1 MAIKPVA
8 IPVSADEVK
17 LIQRRQATL
26 VMQMNKIDEAVRS
39 GKYSKAEGENRK
51 MFLKSEVADLDYL
64 KSQRRAPPSAPF
76 QPAPKPSPPRSTTG
90 QSSKYNSTATS
101 GQTRVG
107 KGTDAYSTNTKPV
120 NTGTAKKLTIRD
132 IPKHIGKSYGS
143 IIDDRDARSAG
154 GYFYAY
160 QYTGRTT
167 GRKYTIYYGAVSNSG
182 AAITK
187 FRDWNR
193 IHLGKEYT
201 TFRRPK
207 TTSTKAKP
215 QSATQK
221 PKEPQYKNTNGKNYG
236 TSLSPVEVVQTGGWY
251 VEYNGSFYGPK
262 FSNFPSKR
270 KQYQEAWKKWNS
282 ERGIRYGRTN
292 TPISVK
298 KTSTTSSRS
307 TSSRSTSSRSTSS
320 RKTLKDNPYGYDYGT
335 YYSKEDRAL
344 SLNKAK
350 KDGSRYYGPKFTT
363 KTNTIPFTG
372 KKVTVKL
379 PSPTNAS
386 KWESWNR
393 ANLYSSSSST
403 SRSTSS
409 TRRKT
414 VKDNP
419 YTYRRTSTGYGRS
432 VSYPEKA
439 KMAYRDGLKIKNTG
453 TIKYGGNHYGPTNGK
468 EKEWLAWNKAHGIS
482 GPPSAMIHR
491 EKQQH
496 RRRANRRRR
505 AEQVVDPSTRARA
518 NEMRQT
524 SMLRKRAGSRLDINR
539 AGGRKAPNWKSFA
552 NTQEKQ
558 MIQQGLTMV
567 GLTEMPK
574 LTERGNEVLVQA
586 IRTNRI
592 ENPQKKME
600 VGTRRMGRVLTELIN
615 NSGYFA
621 VKYKAKVSPTFPPQV
636 QLSEMAGIAGGFS
649 KTRNSMQRLLRK

>member
-101 GQTRVG
+101 GQTKVG
-107 KGTDAYSTNTKPV
+107 KGTNAYSTNTKSV
-120 NTGTAKKLTIRD
+120 NTGKAKKLTIRD
-132 IPKHIGKSYGS
+132 IPKDIGKNYGS
-143 IIDDRDARSAG
+143 KISASDAKSAG
-154 GYFYAY
+154 GYFYDI
-160 QYTGRTT
+160 QITT
-167 GRKYTIYYGAVSNSG
+167 GKYKYTVYYGAVNPSG
-182 AAITK
+182 EAVTK
-187 FRDWNR
+187 FREWNR

-201 TFRRPK
+201 KYVRPPR
-207 TTSTKAKP
+207 TSTETKS

-221 PKEPQYKNTNGKNYG
+221 PKEPQYKNPDGINYG
-236 TSLSPVEVVQTGGWY
+236 TYLNPLEVSRTGGWY

-262 FSNFPSKR
+262 YSASSSRR
-270 KQYQEAWKKWNS
+270 KQYQDAWKKWNS
-282 ERGIRYGRTN
+282 ERGIRYGKT
-292 TPISVK
+292 TKPISVK
-298 KTSTTSSRS
+298 KTSTTSSQ
-307 TSSRSTSSRSTSS
+307 STSS
-320 RKTLKDNPYGYDYGT
+320 RKTIKDNPYGYDYGS

-344 SLNKAK
+344 SLNKAVK
-350 KDGSRYYGPKFTT
+350 YESRYYGPKFTT

-386 KWESWNR
+386 KWASWNK
-393 ANLYSSSSST
+393 ANLSSSSSST
-403 SRSTSS
+403 SRSTSTS
-409 TRRKT
+409 RSSRPKT

-419 YTYRRTSTGYGRS
+419 YTYNRTSSGYGTY
-432 VSYPEKA
+432 VSLEEKR
-439 KMAYRDGLKIKNTG
+439 KMLYRDGIKPKAPG
-453 TIKYGGNHYGPTNGK
+453 TIKYGRYYYGPTDGK
-468 EKEWLAWNKAHGIS
+468 EKEWLAWNKTHGIS

-552 NTQEKQ
+552 TPQEKQ

-600 VGTRRMGRVLTELIN
+600 VGARRMNRVLTELIN